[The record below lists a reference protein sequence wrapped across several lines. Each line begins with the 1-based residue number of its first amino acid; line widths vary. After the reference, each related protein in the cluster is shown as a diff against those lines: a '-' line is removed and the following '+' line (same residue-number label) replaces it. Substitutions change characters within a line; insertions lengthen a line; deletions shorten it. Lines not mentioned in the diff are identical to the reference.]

1 MKHEQACDVALDALI
16 WLAGMPEDLAAF
28 LAAGG
33 LAPADLRGRADDAEF
48 LGCLLD
54 FLLEGDARL
63 LAFAAASGVPPETVV
78 RARAALPGG
87 YVPDWT

>member
-1 MKHEQACDVALDALI
+1 MKREQACDIARDALI
-16 WLAGMPEDLAAF
+16 WLAGTPEDLAAF

-33 LAPADLRGRADDAEF
+33 LAPADLRDRAGEPEF
-48 LGCLLD
+48 LGFLLD
-54 FLLEGDARL
+54 FLLEGDTRL
-63 LAFAAASGVPPETVV
+63 LAFAAASNLPPATVV